1 MNSFTKIPAALA
13 IAFLVV
19 APFHAAWAGCKS
31 DYADA
36 IETCRSMYDEPN
48 DADDLAL
55 CVQTAKDDYDSCIG

>member
-36 IETCRSMYDEPN
+36 IETCRSMYEEPN
-48 DADDLAL
+48 HRTAAL
-55 CVQTAKDDYDSCIG
+55 TEGEDPRAGG

>member
-1 MNSFTKIPAALA
+1 L
-13 IAFLVV
+13 LVV